1 MLFPNSSCGK
11 RTYWGWEVTSE
22 QAKITN
28 LLFLHCFL
36 IHINF
41 QRIFEVRFAEHLV
54 NVIEAV
60 LHNRDGCI
68 EVWKQI
74 SAEGTRHEKAEAS
87 GFLRKWTTGSNQIW
101 LTALMGDVAK
111 VFKNLQKNFQSDDL
125 ILTDVITC
133 RDTAIRKLDLMSN
146 APYPGGCE
154 KIS

>member
-1 MLFPNSSCGK
+1 M
-11 RTYWGWEVTSE
+11 
-22 QAKITN
+22 
-28 LLFLHCFL
+28 
-36 IHINF
+36 NF

-146 APYPGGCE
+146 APCPGGCE
-154 KIS
+154 KNILKTKKGQCKSPKMMMKWNQLQVAPVSMLLFLFQK